1 MKQARNFGI
10 LAVFDL
16 LYLQPV
22 PQNNKKETE
31 HSGDRLIPM
40 RSFAS
45 RSVHS
50 EVRNSLCSQYKAT
63 NVSCGKPSVEATSA
77 GHLKVPFDGKP
88 PYSLQ
93 EVRRVCERCKT
104 VPPLYNAATSCHAAA
119 HRQRRAASGH
129 SGESGESG
137 EQRNQCLRP
146 QLPQRRAAE
155 STSTATAATAARAA
169 SDGINSYIQQRAAE

>member
-1 MKQARNFGI
+1 MPLSIAAYVKEAGNCGI

-45 RSVHS
+45 RSIHS
-50 EVRNSLCSQYKAT
+50 EVRNSLCSQYKAAT
-63 NVSCGKPSVEATSA
+63 VSCGKPSVEATSA

-93 EVRRVCERCKT
+93 EVRRACERCKT
-104 VPPLYNAATSCHAAA
+104 VPPLYNAAILCHAVA
-119 HRQRRAASGH
+119 H
-129 SGESGESG
+129 
-137 EQRNQCLRP
+137 C
-146 QLPQRRAAE
+146 QRRAAE
-155 STSTATAATAARAA
+155 
-169 SDGINSYIQQRAAE
+169 